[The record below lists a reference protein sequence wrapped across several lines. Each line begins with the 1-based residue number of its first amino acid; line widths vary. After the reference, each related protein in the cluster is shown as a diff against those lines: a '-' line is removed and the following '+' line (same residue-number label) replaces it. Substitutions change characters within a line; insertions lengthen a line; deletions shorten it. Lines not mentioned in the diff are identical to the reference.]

1 MAENPRQI
9 LFRKFRALLRRRL
22 LLYPLAFVIV
32 ILLLNYIILPFI
44 VKHGKTLS
52 VPNVVGISADSA
64 KLSLTQQGL
73 VAVEAETRPDPDYPA
88 GTVTSQNPTSGAI
101 VKQGRHIYLSI
112 SGGEVQVF
120 VPSLRGRTLRDAR
133 FALERYGLRLGL
145 VSYATSPTF
154 PENTIIDQTITQNT
168 RVQRGSQV
176 GVVVSM
182 GTDSLQIVVPQVT
195 GKSTTEAERILMA
208 AGLKIGNV
216 TLQPSFDLLPNSVVD
231 QFPRAGERAA
241 RGQAVDL
248 FVVQAGT
255 RPTEEIQPPH

>member
-9 LFRKFRALLRRRL
+9 LLRKIRAVLGRKLV
-22 LLYPLAFVIV
+22 LYPLGFIV
-32 ILLLNYIILPFI
+32 FLLLLNYIILPFI

-52 VPNVVGISADSA
+52 VPAVVGIPVDSA
-64 KLSLTQQGL
+64 KLTLSGNGL

-88 GTVTSQNPTSGAI
+88 GTVTSQNPVPGSI
-101 VKQGRHIYLSI
+101 VKQGRHVYLTI
-112 SGGEVQVF
+112 SGGEGQVF

-133 FALERYGLRLGL
+133 FALERYGLRMGG
-145 VSYATSPTF
+145 VSFATSPTF
-154 PENTIIDQTITQNT
+154 PENTIIDQTVAQNT
-168 RVQRGSQV
+168 RVQRGAEV

-216 TLQPSFDLLPNSVVD
+216 TLQPNFDLLPNSVVD

-248 FVVQAGT
+248 FVVQAGS
-255 RPTEEIQPPH
+255 RPTEEIQPPR